1 MALSASFK
9 DLCAVAPVP
18 VQPLSKSR
26 LGDGLPPRQSSDAA
40 HKPSRGQELLQEKFN
55 IKARAAAA
63 ARPAA
68 LHLPPPPAAAAAAA
82 ARRASKKSLKM
93 PAAR

>member
-18 VQPLSKSR
+18 VQPLNKSR
-26 LGDGLPPRQSSDAA
+26 LGRPEDGLPPRQSSDAA

-63 ARPAA
+63 A
-68 LHLPPPPAAAAAAA
+68 A
-82 ARRASKKSLKM
+82 ARRRRRRPPPL
-93 PAAR
+93 AAPRKIP